1 MGKTGTTRTTGKFLF
16 DEDVSLEPLGNKK
29 IAVIGYGNQGRAQ
42 ALNLRDSGCDVI
54 VGNRRDRYARAGR
67 DDGFSVAPIRK
78 VVPQADILIIAIPD
92 EIQQAVY
99 EQHIR
104 QYLRAGQLM
113 DFASSYGIRFECI
126 VPPDD
131 VDVVMMSP
139 RAMGVT
145 VREAYEAG
153 KGVPGFVAVW
163 QDPSGQ
169 ARQIA
174 LALAKAVGCT
184 RAGVFE
190 CRFQDEADVN
200 LLGEQALW
208 PLITQA
214 LLLTYEVAVE
224 AGVPPEV
231 ALIEYCASG
240 EASEI
245 FRQMALDGIVRQARF
260 HSPTSRYGTLTRA
273 EKLPNKSLKDRIRK
287 ALQGIRNGNFAREW
301 AREQE
306 AGYPQLTRLLQQAE
320 EHPIIKTERKVQAI
334 TRAPGNYSVSDS
346 S

>member
-1 MGKTGTTRTTGKFLF
+1 MGKFLF
-16 DEDVSLEPLGNKK
+16 DKDVRLTPLRNKT
-29 IAVIGYGNQGRAQ
+29 IGVLGYGNQGRAQ
-42 ALNLRDSGCDVI
+42 ALNLRDSGCEVI
-54 VGNRRDRYARAGR
+54 IGNRRDRYRKTAVE
-67 DDGFSVAPIRK
+67 DGFDVSPISE
-78 VVPQADILIIAIPD
+78 VVPRADILIIAIPD
-92 EIQQAVY
+92 EIQQQVY
-99 EQHIR
+99 EKHIR
-104 QYLRAGQLM
+104 DHLLPGQVM

-131 VDVVMMSP
+131 IDVVMMSP

-145 VREAYEAG
+145 VREAYEAD

-163 QDPSGQ
+163 QDVSGK

-190 CRFQDEADVN
+190 CRFEDESDIN
-200 LLGEQALW
+200 LLGEQGLW
-208 PLITQA
+208 PLFTQA

-224 AGVPPEV
+224 AGIPPEV

-273 EKLPNKSLKDRIRK
+273 EKLPNKAMKDRQRK
-287 ALQGIRNGNFAREW
+287 AMDGIRNGRFAREW
-301 AREQE
+301 ANEQ
-306 AGYPQLTRLLQQAE
+306 AQGYPDLTRLMKEAE
-320 EHPIIKTERKVQAI
+320 NHPITRTERKVHAI
-334 TRAPGNYSVSDS
+334 TKCPNNYSVDPS
-346 S
+346 